1 MIFAAQSR
9 KKRELFFLNHRE
21 NKREKRRPRLEIDVY
36 YSMKL
41 CCDNIKSIWV
51 LPPTHVR
58 YIKSLA
64 FSSLLLLLLGG
75 GKIFWIDGNVLR
87 EIALNLLLVILR
99 AGKYIVVAAAEFVV
113 IIALI

>member
-1 MIFAAQSR
+1 
-9 KKRELFFLNHRE
+9 
-21 NKREKRRPRLEIDVY
+21 
-36 YSMKL
+36 MKL

-51 LPPTHVR
+51 LPPTYVR

-99 AGKYIVVAAAEFVV
+99 AGKHIVVTAAEFVV